1 MTTLRLEE
9 MLRDFGIDLV
19 AIVVLAFGVYF
30 RRYRRRDNTVGFIAF
45 NLSLF
50 VVAAAL
56 ASTTAVTLG
65 VGFGLFAVLSIVR
78 LRSDESTQSEIGYTM
93 VSLVLGL
100 LNGLPGM
107 DTSIKITF
115 SAGLVAAMYLAD
127 HPRLFAVSQM
137 QRVRVELDRVIV
149 DEAALRAEVESRL
162 GSPVRQLT
170 VLEIDYVRES
180 MRLDVRVIAT

>member
-1 MTTLRLEE
+1 VTTLRLEE

-30 RRYRRRDNTVGFIAF
+30 RRYRRRDNTVGFLAF
-45 NLSLF
+45 NVSIF

-107 DTSIKITF
+107 DTSIKVTF

-127 HPRLFAVSQM
+127 HPRLFTIRHL
-137 QRVRVELDRVIV
+137 QRVRVDLDRIIV
-149 DEAALRAEVESRL
+149 DDDALRAEIESRL
-162 GSPVRQLT
+162 AAKVTQMT
-170 VLEIDYVRES
+170 VVEVDFVRET
-180 MRLDVRVIAT
+180 MRIDVRIGSK